1 MCFVAADLGTE
12 SVSGTL
18 SSLQQCNPHDGFDMF
33 AQTRGN
39 SLAEQRKTYVGTISV
54 ALRRY
59 WGRMDPGLVTGQH
72 KEAFYLPAPGLPRTL
87 KYGCEDLAVGTDI
100 K

>member
-1 MCFVAADLGTE
+1 MIYILFSSPFLCFVATDLGTE

-18 SSLQQCNPHDGFDMF
+18 SSLQQCHPRDGFDMF

-54 ALRRY
+54 AL
-59 WGRMDPGLVTGQH
+59 
-72 KEAFYLPAPGLPRTL
+72 
-87 KYGCEDLAVGTDI
+87 
-100 K
+100 